1 MMTIRNPE
9 DKTAMREILAT
20 LYSIQAYRQYLD
32 FIAANPEGKKYDS
45 AGKELPCNPYTI
57 SSETTEAKAVYAKAQ
72 KITWSDESEQQIKDY
87 LAKEKKAGR
96 VKKALAWENEK
107 ENRQKKNP
115 WRNAS

>member
-32 FIAANPEGKKYDS
+32 FIAANPDGKKYDS
-45 AGKELPCNPYTI
+45 TGKELPCNPYTI
-57 SSETTEAKAVYAKAQ
+57 SNETTEARAIYAKAQ
-72 KITWSDESEQQIKDY
+72 KITWSDESEKQIKDY
-87 LAKEKKAGR
+87 VAKEKKAGR

-107 ENRQKKNP
+107 ENRLKKNP